1 MNTIALRLS
10 DSEEAEIQL
19 KQVLSTLQ
27 VSDCDDC
34 NKAIGTYDTNKLHHQ
49 AKTKQFNSENLDTDK
64 AMCRTKQGC
73 DLFSKSV
80 NCSCV
85 NHDGTQGL
93 ESENILSKTELS
105 KTAAKHCDTKSV
117 CEKCGTFNK
126 MNPPHVCMIGL
137 HSCGDLIPVMLRLY
151 TKLHAIRSLVVVG
164 CCYHRMQFSG
174 IIRSSIFSL

>member
-27 VSDCDDC
+27 VSGCDDC
-34 NKAIGTYDTNKLHHQ
+34 NEAFGTYDTNKLHHQ
-49 AKTKQFNSENLDTDK
+49 AKTKQLNSENLDTDK
-64 AMCRTKQGC
+64 AMCCTKHGC

-85 NHDGTQGL
+85 NQEGIL
-93 ESENILSKTELS
+93 EIENILSETELS
-105 KTAAKHCDTKSV
+105 KTAAKHSDTKSV
-117 CEKCGTFNK
+117 CEKCGTYKK

-174 IIRSSIFSL
+174 IIRFSIFSL

>member
-34 NKAIGTYDTNKLHHQ
+34 NKAFNTYDTNKLHCPS
-49 AKTKQFNSENLDTDK
+49 KTKQFNSENLDTDK
-64 AMCRTKQGC
+64 AICCTKQGC
-73 DLFSKSV
+73 DLLSKSV

-85 NHDGTQGL
+85 NHEGRL
-93 ESENILSKTELS
+93 ESENILSKTEFS

-117 CEKCGTFNK
+117 CEKCGAYKK

-164 CCYHRMQFSG
+164 CCYHRMQFAG
-174 IIRSSIFSL
+174 IIRSSIFPL